1 MPPSKGSSL
10 WDNPEFLSNVIIGL
24 YEAGTISKG
33 LSPKMREGI
42 VQYLNNC
49 ESPAHNSPASISFLN
64 NSFLVPSLL
73 HSLHSFA
80 PFNIFNTF
88 IHSFV
93 TTPTLPDMP
102 SLGRSMQR
110 WDAHTHEDIL
120 LALFQHVKIPTS
132 DIQKVMGELRAKGY
146 TFTENALRYNS
157 LFGFCCF
164 CLLASHFS
172 PLHLHP
178 PHLLFISSP
187 ETPNSSSF
195 HPLRNLSCAYLLV
208 VQHLT
213 PTPIQIQSSRVYQIL
228 PPFKMSNTPSK
239 KARGWDENSHLDL
252 LLCFIYETKATKAVI
267 TNITERMKLMGH
279 TYSFDAI
286 KYSLAQH
293 VQKLRK
299 QKDISSIQNAGGI
312 ETPTKGTPSKA
323 TPRKGASAK
332 KAAGKGS
339 RKRFASDD
347 SEIDDDDFKK
357 EEGLSDIER
366 SPSKKPVKRV
376 KKEPSAVLFG
386 CPKWYTGYDCKIFGI
401 GWLRYNE

>member
-1 MPPSKGSSL
+1 MPPPKGSSL

-49 ESPAHNSPASISFLN
+49 G
-64 NSFLVPSLL
+64 
-73 HSLHSFA
+73 HS
-80 PFNIFNTF
+80 
-88 IHSFV
+88 V
-93 TTPTLPDMP
+93 TWE
-102 SLGRSMQR
+102 GIRSMQR

-132 DIQKVMGELRAKGY
+132 DIQKVMGELKAKGY

-157 LFGFCCF
+157 LFGF
-164 CLLASHFS
+164 S
-172 PLHLHP
+172 
-178 PHLLFISSP
+178 
-187 ETPNSSSF
+187 
-195 HPLRNLSCAYLLV
+195 
-208 VQHLT
+208 
-213 PTPIQIQSSRVYQIL
+213 
-228 PPFKMSNTPSK
+228 
-239 KARGWDENSHLDL
+239 RGWDENSHRDL
-252 LLCFIYETKATKAVI
+252 LLAFIYETKATKAII

-299 QKDISSIQNAGGI
+299 QKDISSIQNAGGM

-357 EEGLSDIER
+357 EEGLSDVER

-376 KKEPSAVLFG
+376 KKEPSPGLDD
-386 CPKWYTGYDCKIFGI
+386 DCQV
-401 GWLRYNE
+401 